1 MLVTNK
7 IRSVD
12 ILAVFA
18 VVAVATQL
26 GACSDSAP
34 AATTPP
40 ATPVR
45 AAMATAGPA
54 QPPILTNG
62 LVVTKDEMRLSF
74 KVGGV
79 IRRISVEEGTTI
91 KRGQRLAEIELTEVN
106 SQVEQAR
113 QLAEKARR
121 DLARGESLYKDQVI
135 SLEQLQDLRTQSAL
149 SNAQL
154 KSASFN
160 LGYAVITAPRD
171 GVVLRKLGEE
181 RELVPAGQPVLVV
194 GAQDRGYVVR
204 LGLADREIVQLKL
217 GDLGE
222 IRVDAFPNKMFPG
235 TVSELASA
243 ADERTG
249 LFPVEMRF
257 EEAPPRLVS
266 GLVAKIRIVP
276 AAGQAETLT
285 YVPIASVVEADGSKA
300 SVFVIDGE
308 RALKRDVQVA
318 FIAPD
323 AIALTSG
330 LKPGEQVVTDG
341 ALYLENEERI
351 EIVRDG
357 AQAVGSLE
365 SNQRPANSAS

>member
-1 MLVTNK
+1 MLLTNK
-7 IRSVD
+7 IRSINV
-12 ILAVFA
+12 IAALAA
-18 VVAVATQL
+18 VTIATQL

-45 AAMATAGPA
+45 AAMATTGPA

-171 GVVLRKLGEE
+171 GVVLRKLAEE

-222 IRVDAFPNKMFPG
+222 IRMDAFPNKMFPG

-276 AAGQAETLT
+276 AAGQAESLT

-357 AQAVGSLE
+357 AQAVGSVE
-365 SNQRPANSAS
+365 STQRPANSAS

>member
-1 MLVTNK
+1 
-7 IRSVD
+7 
-12 ILAVFA
+12 
-18 VVAVATQL
+18 
-26 GACSDSAP
+26 
-34 AATTPP
+34 
-40 ATPVR
+40 
-45 AAMATAGPA
+45 
-54 QPPILTNG
+54 
-62 LVVTKDEMRLSF
+62 
-74 KVGGV
+74 
-79 IRRISVEEGTTI
+79 
-91 KRGQRLAEIELTEVN
+91 
-106 SQVEQAR
+106 
-113 QLAEKARR
+113 
-121 DLARGESLYKDQVI
+121 
-135 SLEQLQDLRTQSAL
+135 LQDLRTQSAL

-171 GVVLRKLGEE
+171 GVVLRKLAEE

-365 SNQRPANSAS
+365 STQRPANSAS